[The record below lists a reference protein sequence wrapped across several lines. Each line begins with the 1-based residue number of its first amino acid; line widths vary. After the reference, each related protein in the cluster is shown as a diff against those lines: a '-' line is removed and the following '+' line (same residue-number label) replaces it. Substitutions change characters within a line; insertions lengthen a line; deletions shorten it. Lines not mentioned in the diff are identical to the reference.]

1 MLDFEKRR
9 IKGFE
14 INFLLWNIKKKKIEK
29 NKLRRKKVVVFLLIL
44 VFEINVIFINV
55 YIWKKKYKN
64 VLVFVIF

>member
-14 INFLLWNIKKKKIEK
+14 INFLLWNIKKKIEK